1 MEGRK
6 RERREE
12 GLHLNNILFMI
23 SSEPT
28 GMAFTPVLGNIN
40 LKKKRKVG
48 SKWHNKYIFIDSSL

>member
-40 LKKKRKVG
+40 LKKKERWEVNG
-48 SKWHNKYIFIDSSL
+48 IINTYL